1 MQASL
6 IYIIIALNAVVL
18 AGRIFYNIGGTA
30 LYNRADYISDFD
42 WEAFQKFSEGLETP
56 NIVVN
61 LHQVKHNYIKL
72 KDSFPYA
79 QIYYAV
85 KANPGEKIVSML
97 AELGSNF
104 DIASRYE
111 LDEVLSLGVSPDR
124 LSYGNTIKKAA
135 DIAYFYEK
143 GVRMF
148 ATDSK
153 EDLKNIAEFAPK
165 SRVYVRMLIESTS
178 TADWP
183 LSRKFGCHPDMAY
196 DLIVQ
201 ARDMGLTPYGVSF
214 HVGSQQRDIGIW
226 NDAIA
231 KSLYLFSSLEEEEG
245 IRLSMINMGGGF
257 PAHYISPAN
266 ELETYASEIT
276 RYLREDFG
284 EDMPQI
290 ILEPGRSLVG
300 DCGILTSEVVLISRK
315 NNTALQRWVYVDAG
329 KFNGLVETMGESIKY
344 PVISS
349 KDAPDVKEGEVIL
362 AGPTCDSADIMYED
376 FKYRL
381 PVNLKAGDKLYW
393 LSTGAYTSTYASV
406 AFNGFPP
413 IKTYYME

>member
-1 MQASL
+1 M
-6 IYIIIALNAVVL
+6 
-18 AGRIFYNIGGTA
+18 F
-30 LYNRADYISDFD
+30 NRSDYVPDFD
-42 WEAFQKFSEGLETP
+42 WDAFQKFSAGLETP
-56 NIVVN
+56 NIVIN
-61 LHQVKHNYIKL
+61 LHQIKHNYIKL

-85 KANPGEKIVSML
+85 KANPGEKIVTML
-97 AELGSNF
+97 SELGSNF

-124 LSYGNTIKKAA
+124 VSYGNTIKKAR

-148 ATDSK
+148 ASDSK

-165 SRVYVRMLIESTS
+165 SRVYVRMLIESTA

-196 DLIVQ
+196 DLLVM
-201 ARDMGLTPYGVSF
+201 ARDLGLTPYGVSF

-266 ELETYASEIT
+266 ELDVYASEIT

-284 EDMPQI
+284 EDMPLI
-290 ILEPGRSLVG
+290 VLEPGRSLVG
-300 DCGILTSEVVLISRK
+300 DCGILTSEVILVSRK
-315 NNTALQRWVYVDAG
+315 NNTALQRWVYTDAG
-329 KFNGLVETMGESIKY
+329 KFNGLVETMDESIKY

-349 KDAPDVKEGEVIL
+349 KDAPGAKEGEVIL

-376 FKYRL
+376 FKYKL
-381 PVNLKAGDKLYW
+381 PTNLKAGDRLYW

-413 IKTYYME
+413 IKTYYMD